1 LPAEAPDAP
10 GLGQVAYG
18 RGCGKRVE
26 GAMAC
31 PRPVGSQ
38 LRCRKTRNGPVSRR
52 EVERRGCLIVM
63 AITFHL
69 RWGGLWIPDPEVG
82 GPPGAWG

>member
-1 LPAEAPDAP
+1 
-10 GLGQVAYG
+10 
-18 RGCGKRVE
+18 
-26 GAMAC
+26 MAC